1 MMGFRRAV
9 FAAVLTA
16 LVLLASL
23 ALAEPV
29 SFAGLTVDETIHS
42 IGGWLRGFQLPY
54 LMPHVWHA
62 MLALAFAVGGVIGCA
77 IAVWMLAV
85 RGLI

>member
-1 MMGFRRAV
+1 MNRKRKFR
-9 FAAVLTA
+9 FARMFG
-16 LVLLASL
+16 
-23 ALAEPV
+23 
-29 SFAGLTVDETIHS
+29 FAGLTIDETLHGLGDWWHGI
-42 IGGWLRGFQLPY
+42 QLPY

-85 RGLI
+85 RGLL

>member
-1 MMGFRRAV
+1 MRHENRYP
-9 FAAVLTA
+9 FAHLFG
-16 LVLLASL
+16 
-23 ALAEPV
+23 
-29 SFAGLTVDETIHS
+29 FAGLFLDELLL
-42 IGGWLRGFQLPY
+42 GLLKWLRELQLPY

-62 MLALAFAVGGVIGCA
+62 LLALAFAVGGVIGCA

>member
-1 MMGFRRAV
+1 M
-9 FAAVLTA
+9 
-16 LVLLASL
+16 
-23 ALAEPV
+23 
-29 SFAGLTVDETIHS
+29 DETVHS
-42 IGGWLRGFQLPY
+42 VAGWLHGFQMPY